1 MAGEPIVVDH
11 GAVRSIL
18 FEKGSVI
25 GASTNVPQERL
36 GEILYRAGALT
47 REQVDAAIEATQA
60 VSRRFGEAIV
70 DLHFQTPE
78 QLFPMMVRQVEEVF
92 YAALQ
97 LSSGTFWFFD
107 NFDDKIITY
116 RYDLNVS
123 GLLMEGVQRM
133 DEMRFFREKIPSD
146 QFVPAPTGVA
156 GRKPPEE
163 LLRVYGQ
170 CDGKHSIADI
180 GRTTGLL
187 EFEVTR
193 AVFQL
198 INAGLVTAASPRPQ
212 GTQSIVTVFNR
223 ALAIIHAT
231 CANVDKVAD
240 LREGLSRFATNGWVY
255 DPLFLDAGP
264 LADGT
269 LRPDRVAQNLAS
281 LGGDDPDVWLVQL
294 LHEYVGFAMFQAETL
309 LPREVE
315 RDLRASVAELL
326 KPLRPI
332 EPPSRMSM
340 PPGSTRSAV
349 AAYDMGALRPR

>member
-1 MAGEPIVVDH
+1 MSPAASP
-11 GAVRSIL
+11 RS
-18 FEKGSVI
+18 
-25 GASTNVPQERL
+25 
-36 GEILYRAGALT
+36 
-47 REQVDAAIEATQA
+47 
-60 VSRRFGEAIV
+60 
-70 DLHFQTPE
+70 
-78 QLFPMMVRQVEEVF
+78 
-92 YAALQ
+92 
-97 LSSGTFWFFD
+97 
-107 NFDDKIITY
+107 
-116 RYDLNVS
+116 
-123 GLLMEGVQRM
+123 
-133 DEMRFFREKIPSD
+133 
-146 QFVPAPTGVA
+146 
-156 GRKPPEE
+156 

-332 EPPSRMSM
+332 EPPEQDVDAARVD
-340 PPGSTRSAV
+340 PVGGRRLRHGRPASAV
-349 AAYDMGALRPR
+349 TATNGRAREVGSARCPAPPAAARFRTGRLPLRPTR